1 MAAAELGLATYGLS
15 FVAGGLS
22 TLSPCVLPLIPILL
36 SSALAGSKL
45 APMALGSGLALSFA
59 FSGTVLASLGQ
70 VFDFDPDTLRIFSA
84 LLLLAFGLMLLSTR
98 LQQRFASATAGIGNT
113 GNHLAANFNPQG
125 LHGQFMLG
133 LLLGVAWSPCVGP
146 TLGVAIGLASQGQQ
160 LAQVALVMLLF
171 GLGAALPIIG
181 LGMLSRQGMNKFKGK
196 LLLLGKKGN
205 QLLGVLMLALGVMML
220 TGTDK
225 IVEAGLLDVAPEW
238 LIRLTTMI

>member
-1 MAAAELGLATYGLS
+1 MATQELGLASYGLS
-15 FVAGGLS
+15 FAAGGLS

-36 SSALAGSKL
+36 GSAIAGSRL

-59 FSGTVLASLGQ
+59 ITGTAIASLGQ
-70 VFDFDPDTLRIFSA
+70 IFDFDPDTLHVVSA
-84 LLLLAFGLMLLSTR
+84 TLLVAFGLMLLSTR
-98 LQQRFASATAGIGNT
+98 LQQRFASATTGVGNT
-113 GNHLAANFNPQG
+113 GNQWAASLNPEG

-181 LGMLSRQGMNKFKGK
+181 LGMLSRQGMQKFRGK
-196 LLLLGKKGN
+196 LLLLGGKGK
-205 QLLGVLMLALGVMML
+205 LALGMLMLALGVLML

-225 IVEAGLLDVAPEW
+225 LVEAGLVEITPEW
-238 LIRLTTMI
+238 LLRLTTAI